1 MHNIHTQPRK
11 KTLAVAVKTAL
22 IVSLIMNVIHLQ
34 ALAQSYDLEGYRNDI
49 TGKAGDAPHL
59 KDIPTGSDGYLYR
72 AMGFGSQILD
82 DPSVNSVL
90 QKKRM
95 NVKVGL
101 GYSCGKFDP
110 TANIEQMVNQIKNKI
125 KKLPGQFV
133 TGVTSAIASLPA
145 YLLNKVNPTLYN
157 TITKTLDD
165 GFDFFD
171 FQFKS
176 CQQIEGELKN
186 DGSDYYQIL
195 KKSSS
200 ENLGTI
206 IKEQPGEGIED
217 NVKQVNE
224 EGGDKGVKL
233 AGGQAKGGS
242 GQKPVDFVSE
252 VVVAG
257 YNLSLGRTDAT
268 STSAATS
275 TETKDNQL
283 ANVFKSPEIAKST
296 LIRMYGSVE
305 IQLDQNNE
313 NPIQSTPGNGIQL
326 DFAQDRLYYL
336 KAMKEIVKD
345 ERSVSDVVDGLSADI
360 PNAMKDVI
368 KMNVVPQ
375 DIQDLRALSEQAR
388 LYQLELR
395 ADQMATIAM
404 ILKLNTLKSIL
415 KVGTKEPNLQQ
426 SPAKSE
432 MELAVYRVLE
442 DIERD
447 LYQLQTR
454 GN

>member
-1 MHNIHTQPRK
+1 MKNQKTPKRFHQN
-11 KTLAVAVKTAL
+11 TLAVAVKTAL
-22 IVSLIMNVIHLQ
+22 IVSLIMNA
-34 ALAQSYDLEGYRNDI
+34 ALAQSSDLEGIRDNI

-59 KDIPTGSDGYLYR
+59 KDIPAGSDGYLYR
-72 AMGFGSQILD
+72 MMGFGSQILD
-82 DPSVNSVL
+82 DPSVNDVL
-90 QKKRM
+90 RKKRM
-95 NVKVGL
+95 NAKVGL

-133 TGVTSAIASLPA
+133 SGVTSAIASFPG
-145 YLLNKVNPTLYN
+145 YLMNKVNPTLYN

-176 CQQIEGELKN
+176 CQQYESELKN
-186 DGSDYYQIL
+186 DGSDYFQIL

-200 ENLGTI
+200 ENLGTV

-217 NVKQVNE
+217 NVSQTIE

-233 AGGQAKGGS
+233 AGGEAKGGS

-252 VVVAG
+252 VVIAG
-257 YNLSLGRTDAT
+257 YNLSLGRSDAT

-275 TETKDNQL
+275 TEAKNNQL
-283 ANVFKSPEIAKST
+283 ANVFKSPEIAKTT

-305 IQLDQNNE
+305 IQLDKNND
-313 NPIQSTPGNGIQL
+313 NPVQSTPGTGIQL

-345 ERSVSDVVDGLSADI
+345 EQNVDDVISNLPADI
-360 PNAMKDVI
+360 PNAMKDIVR
-368 KMNVVPQ
+368 MNAVPQ
-375 DIQDLRALSEQAR
+375 DIQDLRSLTEQAR

-395 ADQMATIAM
+395 ADDMATIAM
-404 ILKLNTLKSIL
+404 KLKLTTLKNML
-415 KVGTKEPNLQQ
+415 LVGMKEPNLQQ
-426 SPAKSE
+426 SSAKSE
-432 MELAVYRVLE
+432 MESMIYGVLE
-442 DIERD
+442 QIERD

-454 GN
+454 RQ

>member
-1 MHNIHTQPRK
+1 MQNIHSRPRK

-22 IVSLIMNVIHLQ
+22 IVSLIMNA
-34 ALAQSYDLEGYRNDI
+34 ALAQSYDLEGIRDNI

-72 AMGFGSQILD
+72 MMGFGSQILD
-82 DPSVNSVL
+82 DPSVNDVL
-90 QKKRM
+90 KKKRM
-95 NVKVGL
+95 TAKVGL

-133 TGVTSAIASLPA
+133 SGVTSAIASLPA

-206 IKEQPGEGIED
+206 IKEQPGEGLED
-217 NVKQVNE
+217 NVTQVNK

-252 VVVAG
+252 VAIAG
-257 YNLSLGRTDAT
+257 YNLSLGRADAT

-275 TETKDNQL
+275 DETKNNQL

-313 NPIQSTPGNGIQL
+313 DPIQSTPGTGIQL

-360 PNAMKDVI
+360 PNAMKDII
-368 KMNVVPQ
+368 KMNAVPQ
-375 DIQDLRALSEQAR
+375 DIQDLRTLSEQAR

-395 ADQMATIAM
+395 ADDMATIAM
-404 ILKLNTLKSIL
+404 RLKLTTLKNIL
-415 KVGTKEPNLQQ
+415 NVGMKEPNLQQ

-432 MELAVYRVLE
+432 MEMMIYSVLE
-442 DIERD
+442 RLERD
-447 LYQLQTR
+447 LYQLETR
-454 GN
+454 RR